1 MPNPASVTFLWPS
14 MLWLLLVL
22 PFLLAVYVG
31 LLARRGRA
39 AGRFASLELTGD
51 AGNAPGFLRRHLPA
65 LLWFAAL
72 AALILAIARPQAALT
87 LPARIETIVLAL
99 DTSGSMRA
107 TDLTPNRMVAARAAA
122 KSFVEAQPQHV
133 RVGVVAIAAAAA
145 VVQSPTNKREDVLQA
160 IERLEPQRGTAL
172 GNGLV
177 IALDTALPQAGINV
191 EHFINPRRNASGTP
205 LAGKSPGGKDS
216 SNKDTAGK
224 DQGPQERLA
233 PGSNTAAAIVLL
245 SDGQSNVGQDPLKA
259 AEIAADYGV
268 RIYTVGIGTVE
279 GTIVKAEGWSM
290 RTRLDEDALKKI
302 AALTE
307 GEYFQAANA
316 ADLTKIYRTLSA
328 RLSFEKQR
336 PTEITALLV
345 AFGALLAAAAAMLSM
360 WWFNRIL

>member
-1 MPNPASVTFLWPS
+1 MPNPASITFLWPS
-14 MLWLLLVL
+14 MLWLLLLL
-22 PFLLAVYVG
+22 PIVLAVYFGVLIRRRRAG
-31 LLARRGRA
+31 SYANLELAEGSHTAPRA
-39 AGRFASLELTGD
+39 A
-51 AGNAPGFLRRHLPA
+51 LRYLPA
-65 LLWFAAL
+65 LLWFGAL

-107 TDLTPNRMVAARAAA
+107 TDLTPSRMVAARAAA

-145 VVQSPTNKREDVLQA
+145 VVQSPTNKRDDVLQA

-191 EHFINPRRNASGTP
+191 EQFINPRTP
-205 LAGKSPGGKDS
+205 RGPGGTALGGKGS
-216 SNKDTAGK
+216 SDPKTAGSS
-224 DQGPQERLA
+224 PPERLA
-233 PGSNTAAAIVLL
+233 PGANSAAAIVLL
-245 SDGQSNVGQDPLKA
+245 SDGQNNVGQDPLKA

-268 RIYTVGIGTVE
+268 RIYTVGIGTAE
-279 GTIVKAEGWSM
+279 GTIVKSDGWSM
-290 RTRLDEDALKKI
+290 RTRLDEDSLKKI

-328 RLSFEKQR
+328 KLSFEKQR
-336 PTEITALLV
+336 PTEITAVLV
-345 AFGALLAAAAAMLSM
+345 AFGALLATAAALLSM

>member
-1 MPNPASVTFLWPS
+1 MPNPASITFLWPT
-14 MLWLLLVL
+14 MLWLLLAL
-22 PFLLAVYVG
+22 PLLLAIYFG
-31 LLARRGRA
+31 LLVRRGRA
-39 AGRFASLELTGD
+39 AGRFANLELTGA
-51 AGNAPGFLRRHLPA
+51 AGRAPGPLRRHLPA

-107 TDLTPNRMVAARAAA
+107 TDLQPNRMVAARSAAR
-122 KSFVEAQPQHV
+122 SFVEAQPQHV

-145 VVQSPTNKREDVLQA
+145 VVQSPTNKRDDVLQA

-172 GNGLV
+172 GNGLI

-191 EHFINPRRNASGTP
+191 EQFINPRKNASGAA
-205 LAGKSPGGKDS
+205 LGGKNS
-216 SNKDTAGK
+216 SGKDPSGK
-224 DQGPQERLA
+224 DQGSAAQPPERLA

-268 RIYTVGIGTVE
+268 RIYTVGIGTTE
-279 GTIVKAEGWSM
+279 GTIVKSDGWSM

-316 ADLTKIYRTLSA
+316 ADLTKVYRTLSA
-328 RLSFEKQR
+328 KLSFEKQR
-336 PTEITALLV
+336 PTEITALVV
-345 AFGALLAAAAAMLSM
+345 ALGTLLATAAAMLSM